1 MSVQKALRL
10 ASLPV
15 ALGLTVWLAGPG
27 LAAEP
32 GKITIV
38 LPEELDI
45 VDPCHASRSNI
56 GRVVK
61 QNVAETLTEINP
73 DDASVTPRL
82 ATSWERI
89 DDRTWRFQLR
99 EGVVFHDGTPMD
111 ADAVATSINRTLNPN
126 LDCEIRTKFFGN
138 TKVTPKVVDQ
148 YTLDLMT
155 DEPSPIL
162 PTMMGT
168 VTVQAPSTPM
178 DELTREPIGTGP
190 YVFASWRP
198 GQDVVLTRFDDYWG
212 PTPEVEE
219 VTFIWRAESAVRAAM
234 VETGEA
240 DIAPSIAPQD
250 ATDPEMDFS
259 YFDSE
264 TTHFRIDMD
273 FPPLDDI
280 RVRKAINLAIDRDAF
295 RGTILSE
302 DVVPS
307 AQFVVPGI
315 NGYNPNLK
323 PYPYDPEQAKALL
336 AEAAADGVPV
346 DTEIEII
353 GRHANYAGVT
363 EALEAVLAML
373 QDVGLN
379 VTLRM
384 TEVGEWN
391 DIYTKPYA
399 EDRGPNLFHAMH
411 DNNNGD
417 AVFTVFN
424 KYHTDGAQS
433 VISYPE
439 LDAVIEK
446 ATVAVNPE
454 RQELWQEAFRMI
466 HEDIVSDVQMFH
478 MIGFTRVSP
487 RINFTPTISTNS
499 EIQISTVTFKD

>member
-1 MSVQKALRL
+1 
-10 ASLPV
+10 
-15 ALGLTVWLAGPG
+15 
-27 LAAEP
+27 
-32 GKITIV
+32 
-38 LPEELDI
+38 
-45 VDPCHASRSNI
+45 
-56 GRVVK
+56 
-61 QNVAETLTEINP
+61 
-73 DDASVTPRL
+73 
-82 ATSWERI
+82 
-89 DDRTWRFQLR
+89 
-99 EGVVFHDGTPMD
+99 
-111 ADAVATSINRTLNPN
+111 
-126 LDCEIRTKFFGN
+126 
-138 TKVTPKVVDQ
+138 
-148 YTLDLMT
+148 
-155 DEPSPIL
+155 
-162 PTMMGT
+162 
-168 VTVQAPSTPM
+168 
-178 DELTREPIGTGP
+178 
-190 YVFASWRP
+190 
-198 GQDVVLTRFDDYWG
+198 
-212 PTPEVEE
+212 
-219 VTFIWRAESAVRAAM
+219 
-234 VETGEA
+234 
-240 DIAPSIAPQD
+240 
-250 ATDPEMDFS
+250 
-259 YFDSE
+259 
-264 TTHFRIDMD
+264 MD

-280 RVRKAINLAIDRDAF
+280 RVRKAINLAIDREAF
-295 RGTILSE
+295 RGTILSK
-302 DVVPS
+302 DVVPA
-307 AQFVVPGI
+307 AQFVVPGV
-315 NGYNPNLK
+315 NGHNPNLK

-433 VISYPE
+433 VISFPE
-439 LDAVIEK
+439 LDEIIEK

-466 HEDIVSDVQMFH
+466 HEDIVSDVMMFH

-499 EIQISTVTFKD
+499 EIQVSTVTFND